1 MAVLRLVVTMLAVAA
16 LPATA
21 RAPVQESLPAPLQT
35 LGAPPALLPPLL
47 SPVPLPALPPLAR
60 PVGQAILAF
69 VRRVN
74 PDVPAPRAAAL
85 TAIILEASEAHG
97 LDPLLLTGILAQ
109 ESHFHADVRSCLGR
123 GCDLGV
129 AQVNWETWGA
139 ELKLDR
145 ARLIHDDAYNV
156 AVAADILADLRR
168 RFGDEAGRWWT
179 RYHDRRPDR
188 RAQYAEAVRAHAP
201 VLLGSL

>member
-1 MAVLRLVVTMLAVAA
+1 MVRFMTIALLLAAP
-16 LPATA
+16 PATA
-21 RAPVQESLPAPLQT
+21 HAPVDQALPPPLAT
-35 LGAPPALLPPLL
+35 LAAPPALVLD
-47 SPVPLPALPPLAR
+47 R
-60 PVGQAILAF
+60 PVAQAILAF
-69 VRRVN
+69 IRRVN
-74 PDVPAPRAAAL
+74 PDVPAARAEAL
-85 TAIILEASEAHG
+85 TRVIVEASEARA

-109 ESHFHADVRSCLGR
+109 ESHFHADVQSCAGR

-145 ARLIHDDAYNV
+145 RRLLHDDGYNV
-156 AVAADILADLRR
+156 GVAADILVDLHR

-188 RAQYAEAVRAHAP
+188 RARYADSVRAHAP
-201 VLLGSL
+201 VLLAGL